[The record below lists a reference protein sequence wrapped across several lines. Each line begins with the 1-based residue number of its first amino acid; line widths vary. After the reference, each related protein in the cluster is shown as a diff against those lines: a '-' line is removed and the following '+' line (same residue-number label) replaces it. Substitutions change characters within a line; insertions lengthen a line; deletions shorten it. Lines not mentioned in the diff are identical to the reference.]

1 MLICTD
7 LRNLS
12 FIFMNISA
20 QLHTLESY
28 LKPHIV
34 YLQYLREHVLIAL
47 HFFLQTLLRFNLF
60 IHTFLKY
67 EHVNFEAYSKTVCLP
82 KPLYSILAHHKFST
96 TIPWSTWASSIRF
109 LLLRL
114 IWYNK
119 SGRLF
124 PMNGLSCKLYV
135 REVCIL

>member
-1 MLICTD
+1 
-7 LRNLS
+7 
-12 FIFMNISA
+12 MNISA
-20 QLHTLESY
+20 QLHTLKSY

-60 IHTFLKY
+60 SMHTFLKY
-67 EHVNFEAYSKTVCLP
+67 EHVNFEAYSKSVCLP
-82 KPLYSILAHHKFST
+82 KPLYSVLAHRKFST

-114 IWYNK
+114 IWYDK
-119 SGRLF
+119 SGSLF
-124 PMNGLSCKLYV
+124 PLNGMSCKSYV
-135 REVCIL
+135 